1 MSNKLNLGGKLDF
14 TDIDLTAPEVV
25 INELLEELP
34 VETNGLI
41 CGKIQSY
48 SGHIMS
54 YTISNGMS
62 SLAIAFGNAKD
73 RKVDIQSDL
82 GEIGTE
88 THKFECYLYTPEYE
102 KYHYRMFFVK
112 YNISNYPVKVVLEE
126 SIAKS
131 ISGTSEGYIYT
142 CNTRNELE
150 ELVVN
155 ILTSK
160 RILTVMQE
168 LIRVNQ
174 SKKIIEKTAET
185 TIDGESE

>member
-62 SLAIAFGNAKD
+62 SLAIALGNATD

-131 ISGTSEGYIYT
+131 ISGTSRGYIYT
-142 CNTRNELE
+142 
-150 ELVVN
+150 
-155 ILTSK
+155 
-160 RILTVMQE
+160 
-168 LIRVNQ
+168 
-174 SKKIIEKTAET
+174 
-185 TIDGESE
+185 